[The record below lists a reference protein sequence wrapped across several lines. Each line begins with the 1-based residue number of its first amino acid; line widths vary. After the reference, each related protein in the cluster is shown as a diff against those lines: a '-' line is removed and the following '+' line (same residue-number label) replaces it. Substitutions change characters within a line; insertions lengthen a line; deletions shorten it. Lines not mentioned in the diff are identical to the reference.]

1 MTRRLRFRRIK
12 TDRFAMDFGK
22 PPADVGVA
30 AALDGASLFPVRGEN
45 RAGADNFMRPFLLA
59 AVLGS
64 GRLNPC
70 ESSISAS

>member
-1 MTRRLRFRRIK
+1 
-12 TDRFAMDFGK
+12 MDFGK